1 MDYKKKLVDKI
12 EMFYVDI
19 VEEFKEAELQ
29 IMADSKFTSIFKKKD
44 YDGNIRKLRL
54 CKKQALAVNTDE
66 KGIPEGDKIARE
78 VVRDFE
84 KCLMLFNNLCDSY
97 IQLQLSQKK
106 KAEKEPLKFS
116 EYKEIFNK
124 VQASR
129 AALNDALHDLD
140 IVYTDYTYDENED
153 PYVFLD

>member
-84 KCLMLFNNLCDSY
+84 KCLMMFNNLCDSY
-97 IQLQLSQKK
+97 IQLQLSLKK

-124 VQASR
+124 VQVSR